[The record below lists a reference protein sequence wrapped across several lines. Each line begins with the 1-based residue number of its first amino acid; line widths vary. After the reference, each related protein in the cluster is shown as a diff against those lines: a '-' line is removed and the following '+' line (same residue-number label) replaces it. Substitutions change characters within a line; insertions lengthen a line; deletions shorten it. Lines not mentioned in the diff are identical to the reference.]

1 MKNIS
6 VQNKK
11 ARFNYEILDTY
22 TAGIVLVG
30 SEVKSIRENN
40 AVITESYCSFAS
52 DGLFIKNMYVSDF
65 KGSDSSTEVTTRD
78 RKLLLNKKELSKI
91 QKSVAEKGNTIIP
104 LKLFITEKGFVKVLI
119 GIGKGKNKSDKRNSL
134 KESDTKREIDRERN
148 DV

>member
-1 MKNIS
+1 MKDIS

-40 AVITESYCSFAS
+40 AVITESYCVFDS
-52 DGLFIKNMYVSDF
+52 DGLSIKNMYVSDF
-65 KGSDSSTEVTTRD
+65 KGSDPSTEVTTRD
-78 RKLLLNKKELSKI
+78 RRLLLNKKELSKI
-91 QKSVAEKGNTIIP
+91 KKLVSEKGNTVIP
-104 LKLFITEKGFVKVLI
+104 LKLFMAKNGLVKVLI

-134 KESDTKREIDRERN
+134 KESDTKREIERN
-148 DV
+148 GE